1 MFILL
6 INNSF
11 TTYSNIK
18 AFNCFYSEFCLTLLL
33 LVIVSKILS
42 TKKVLLKSCHYIFL
56 LILVLLGSIPH
67 GSSSSTRTLGIIL
80 LYSFALSSFPIIDEQ
95 SLTDS

>member
-1 MFILL
+1 MYLYSAVVNVICLLLL

-42 TKKVLLKSCHYIFL
+42 TKKVLLKSRHYIF
-56 LILVLLGSIPH
+56 
-67 GSSSSTRTLGIIL
+67 
-80 LYSFALSSFPIIDEQ
+80 Y
-95 SLTDS
+95 